1 MVSSGSWVP
10 GNSLKSLS
18 GGVINRLNASR
29 RRFHELDSLC
39 VHMERD
45 SPDSLRTPATDPSG
59 TGSLRERAMGII
71 AFATVLAL
79 LYFGRGVLIPFTV
92 ALILSLL
99 IAPLVR
105 RLRRIGLGRVPSVL
119 VAVLISA
126 FVVTA
131 AAGVLGSQV
140 LRMAASLPQYE
151 RNIQQKLRDLDDM
164 TVGRFNALTSEAS
177 RLIESNPK
185 SVGFTVPP
193 GTGSSAAAPIPVE
206 LHQPGPAPLQ
216 IIAKVLTSVWVPIES
231 TGIVLVVLV
240 FVLLEHESLR
250 DRFIRVA
257 GGTNIRLTTLALND
271 AGERLSRFFVSQF
284 AVNLGVG
291 AAIGVG
297 LAVLGVPQATLWGA
311 LATLLR
317 FVPYV
322 GVWLAALL
330 ASALAIAIVPGWS
343 LALSTLGLFI
353 VVELIAAQVVE
364 PHLYGQTTGL
374 SPLSVVVA
382 AIFWSALWGPIG
394 LVLSTPLTLCL
405 LVIGRH
411 IRALRFLELLLGDTQ
426 ALSLPQKFYQRAL
439 SGDADEI
446 LVDARAFLKRNSF
459 AAYCDLVL
467 MPALHLGFLDFE
479 LGAISRDQQLKIR
492 DLLVALVSALSG
504 EPKRLQ
510 RHRPSVLDDE
520 DPGRILRQHREQLT
534 GRWQGPVVVPPGS
547 ILLCLGLGSP
557 ADTIAAELLVRALR
571 EQGLDAR
578 HVSMEDLDA
587 QSRPPGADP
596 AAISIAYV
604 VSAFP
609 SAAREHSEQTNER
622 IRQHLPNAK
631 VVSVFLPGISI
642 QKELSPHVGN
652 ADHAVSSLVEAVELC
667 LETAARYTVETRGPE
682 RREG

>member
-1 MVSSGSWVP
+1 
-10 GNSLKSLS
+10 
-18 GGVINRLNASR
+18 
-29 RRFHELDSLC
+29 
-39 VHMERD
+39 MERD
-45 SPDSLRTPATDPSG
+45 NPDSLHTPTTDPSG
-59 TGSLRERAMGII
+59 TASLRDRAIGII

-79 LYFGRGVLIPFTV
+79 LYFGRDVLIPFTV
-92 ALILSLL
+92 ALMLSLL

-105 RLRRIGLGRVPSVL
+105 RLRLIGLGRVLSVL

-131 AAGVLGSQV
+131 AAGVLGTQV
-140 LRMAASLPQYE
+140 LHMATSLPQYE
-151 RNIQQKLRDLDDM
+151 RNIQQKLRNLDDM

-177 RLIESNPK
+177 RLIESHPM
-185 SVGFTVPP
+185 SVESTVPS
-193 GTGSSAAAPIPVE
+193 GTGPSGAAPIPVE
-206 LHQPGPAPLQ
+206 LHQPRPAPLQ
-216 IIAKVLTSVWVPIES
+216 IIGKVLASAWPPIES

-240 FVLLEHESLR
+240 FVLLEHEALR

-284 AVNLGVG
+284 AVNLCVG
-291 AAIGVG
+291 AAIGLG
-297 LAVLGVPQATLWGA
+297 LAVLGVPQAMLWGA

-322 GVWLAALL
+322 GVWLAAVL

-343 LALSTLGLFI
+343 LALSTLGLFL

-364 PHLYGQTTGL
+364 PHLYGHTTGL

-405 LVIGRH
+405 LVLGRH

-426 ALSLPQKFYQRAL
+426 ALTLPQKFYQRAL

-459 AAYCDLVL
+459 ASYCDLVL
-467 MPALHLGFLDFE
+467 MPALHLGFLDYE
-479 LGAISRDQQLKIR
+479 LGAISRDQQRKIR
-492 DLLVALVSALSG
+492 DLLVAVVSSLSG
-504 EPKRLQ
+504 EPKRLR
-510 RHRPSVLDDE
+510 RHRLSVLDDE
-520 DPGRILRQHREQLT
+520 DPGRILRRHREQLT
-534 GRWQGPVVVPPGS
+534 GRWQGPVSVPPGS

-578 HVSMEDLDA
+578 HVSMEDLDVE
-587 QSRPPGADP
+587 SRPPGADP
-596 AAISIAYV
+596 AAIAIAYV

-609 SAAREHSEQTNER
+609 SAERERSEQTIDR
-622 IRQHLPNAK
+622 VRQHLPNAR

-642 QKELSPHVGN
+642 QEELPPRVGDS
-652 ADHAVSSLVEAVELC
+652 DHAVSSLVEAVELC
-667 LETAARYTVETRGPE
+667 LETAALHYRASSG
-682 RREG
+682 

>member
-1 MVSSGSWVP
+1 
-10 GNSLKSLS
+10 
-18 GGVINRLNASR
+18 
-29 RRFHELDSLC
+29 
-39 VHMERD
+39 MERD
-45 SPDSLRTPATDPSG
+45 NPDSLHTPTTDPSG
-59 TGSLRERAMGII
+59 TGSLRDRAIGII

-79 LYFGRGVLIPFTV
+79 LYFGRDVLIPFTA
-92 ALILSLL
+92 ALMLSLL

-126 FVVTA
+126 FMVTA
-131 AAGVLGSQV
+131 AAGVLGTQV
-140 LRMAASLPQYE
+140 LRMAESLPQYE
-151 RNIQQKLRDLDDM
+151 RNIQQKLRNLDDM

-177 RLIESNPK
+177 RLIESHPM
-185 SVGFTVPP
+185 SVESTAPI
-193 GTGSSAAAPIPVE
+193 GTGSSGAAPIPVE
-206 LHQPGPAPLQ
+206 LHQPRPAPLQ
-216 IIAKVLTSVWVPIES
+216 IIAKLLASVWRPIES
-231 TGIVLVVLV
+231 TGIVLIVLV
-240 FVLLEHESLR
+240 FVLLEHEALR

-284 AVNLGVG
+284 AVNLCVG
-291 AAIGVG
+291 AAIGLG

-330 ASALAIAIVPGWS
+330 ASTLAIAIVPGWS

-364 PHLYGQTTGL
+364 PHLYGHTTGL

-394 LVLSTPLTLCL
+394 LVVSTPLTLCL
-405 LVIGRH
+405 LVLGRH
-411 IRALRFLELLLGDTQ
+411 IRALRLLELLLGDTQ
-426 ALSLPQKFYQRAL
+426 ALTLPQKFYQRAL

-446 LVDARAFLKRNSF
+446 LVDARAFLKRNSL

-467 MPALHLGFLDFE
+467 MPALHLAFLDHE

-492 DLLVALVSALSG
+492 ELLVAVVSALSG
-504 EPKRLQ
+504 EPKRFR
-510 RHRPSVLDDE
+510 RHRLSVLDE
-520 DPGRILRQHREQLT
+520 QDPGRILRQHREQLT

-547 ILLCLGLGSP
+547 ILLCVGLDSP

-578 HVSMEDLDA
+578 HVSMEDLDVE
-587 QSRPPGADP
+587 SRPPGADP
-596 AAISIAYV
+596 AAIAIAYM

-609 SAAREHSEQTNER
+609 SAERERSEQTNDR
-622 IRQHLPNAK
+622 VRRHLPNAR

-642 QKELSPHVGN
+642 QDELPPRVGN
-652 ADHAVSSLVEAVELC
+652 SDHAVSSFVEAAELC
-667 LETAARYTVETRGPE
+667 LKTAALPYHATSG
-682 RREG
+682 

>member
-1 MVSSGSWVP
+1 M
-10 GNSLKSLS
+10 
-18 GGVINRLNASR
+18 
-29 RRFHELDSLC
+29 
-39 VHMERD
+39 HMERNN
-45 SPDSLRTPATDPSG
+45 PDSLRMPPTDPSA
-59 TGSLRERAMGII
+59 TSSLRDRAIGII

-79 LYFGRGVLIPFTV
+79 LNFGRDVLIPFTV
-92 ALILSLL
+92 ALMLSLL

-105 RLRRIGLGRVPSVL
+105 RLRRVGLGRVPSVL
-119 VAVLISA
+119 VAVLFSA

-131 AAGVLGSQV
+131 AAGVLGTQV
-140 LRMAASLPQYE
+140 LHIAASLPQYE
-151 RNIQQKLRDLDDM
+151 KNIQQKLRNVDDM

-177 RLIESNPK
+177 RLIESPPK
-185 SVGFTVPP
+185 SVGSTVPS

-206 LHQPGPAPLQ
+206 LHQPRPAPLQ
-216 IIAKVLTSVWVPIES
+216 IIAKVLASVWVPIES

-240 FVLLEHESLR
+240 FVLLEHEALR

-291 AAIGVG
+291 AAIGLG

-364 PHLYGQTTGL
+364 PHLYGHTTGL

-426 ALSLPQKFYQRAL
+426 ALTLPQKFYQRAL

-446 LVDARAFLKRNSF
+446 LADARAFLKRNSF

-479 LGAISRDQQLKIR
+479 LGAITRDQQLKIR
-492 DLLVALVSALSG
+492 DLLVAVVSALGG
-504 EPKRLQ
+504 EPKRLR
-510 RHRPSVLDDE
+510 RHRLSVLDDE
-520 DPGRILRQHREQLT
+520 DPGRILRQHRERLT

-547 ILLCLGLGSP
+547 ILLCLGLGSQ

-571 EQGLDAR
+571 EQGLDGR
-578 HVSMEDLDA
+578 HVSIEDLNA
-587 QSRPPGADP
+587 ESRPPGADP
-596 AAISIAYV
+596 AAIAIAYL

-609 SAAREHSEQTNER
+609 SAERARSEQAKDR
-622 IRQHLPNAK
+622 LRQHLPNAR
-631 VVSVFLPGISI
+631 VVSVFLPGISV
-642 QKELSPHVGN
+642 QKELSPYVGN
-652 ADHAVSSLVEAVELC
+652 ADHALSSFVDAVEVS
-667 LETAARYTVETRGPE
+667 LERQRPE
-682 RREG
+682 MSTPK

>member
-1 MVSSGSWVP
+1 
-10 GNSLKSLS
+10 
-18 GGVINRLNASR
+18 
-29 RRFHELDSLC
+29 
-39 VHMERD
+39 MERD
-45 SPDSLRTPATDPSG
+45 KPDSLHVPSTDRSG
-59 TGSLRERAMGII
+59 TGSLRDRAIGIM

-79 LYFGRGVLIPFTV
+79 LYFGREVLIPFAV
-92 ALILSLL
+92 ALLLSLL

-126 FVVTA
+126 LVVMA
-131 AAGVLGSQV
+131 AAGVLGTQV

-151 RNIQQKLRDLDDM
+151 RNIQQKLHNLDDM

-177 RLIESNPK
+177 RLIESHPM
-185 SVGFTVPP
+185 SVGTTV
-193 GTGSSAAAPIPVE
+193 SSETTSAPIPVE
-206 LHQPGPAPLQ
+206 LHQPRPSPLQ
-216 IIAKVLTSVWVPIES
+216 IIAKVLASVWAPIEW

-240 FVLLEHESLR
+240 FVLLEHEALR

-257 GGTNIRLTTLALND
+257 GGTNMRLTTLALND

-284 AVNLGVG
+284 AVNLSVG
-291 AAIGVG
+291 AAIGLG

-330 ASALAIAIVPGWS
+330 ASALALAIVPGWS
-343 LALSTLGLFI
+343 LALSTLGLF
-353 VVELIAAQVVE
+353 VAVELIAAQVVE
-364 PHLYGQTTGL
+364 PHLYGHTTGL

-411 IRALRFLELLLGDTQ
+411 IRALRFLELLLGDAQ
-426 ALSLPQKFYQRAL
+426 ALTLPQKFYQRAL

-467 MPALHLGFLDFE
+467 MPALHLGFLDYE

-492 DLLVALVSALSG
+492 DLLVGVVSALSG
-504 EPKRLQ
+504 EPKRLR
-510 RHRPSVLDDE
+510 RHCPSVLDDD
-520 DPGRILRQHREQLT
+520 DPGRILRRHREQLT

-547 ILLCLGLGSP
+547 ILLCLGLRSP

-571 EQGLDAR
+571 EQELDGR
-578 HVSMEDLDA
+578 HVSIEDLDA
-587 QSRPPGADP
+587 ESRPPGADP
-596 AAISIAYV
+596 AAIAIAYV

-609 SAAREHSEQTNER
+609 SAERERSEQTIDR
-622 IRQHLPNAK
+622 VRQHLPNAK
-631 VVSVFLPGISI
+631 VVSVFLPGISL
-642 QKELSPHVGN
+642 QKELT
-652 ADHAVSSLVEAVELC
+652 ARIDHSDPALSSFVEAAELC
-667 LETAARYTVETRGPE
+667 HESSAARYRATRG
-682 RREG
+682 

>member
-1 MVSSGSWVP
+1 
-10 GNSLKSLS
+10 
-18 GGVINRLNASR
+18 
-29 RRFHELDSLC
+29 
-39 VHMERD
+39 MERD
-45 SPDSLRTPATDPSG
+45 NPDSLHTPTTDPSG
-59 TGSLRERAMGII
+59 TGSLRDRAIGII

-79 LYFGRGVLIPFTV
+79 IYFGRDVLIPFTA
-92 ALILSLL
+92 ALMLSLL

-126 FVVTA
+126 FMVTA
-131 AAGVLGSQV
+131 AAGVLGTQV
-140 LRMAASLPQYE
+140 LRMAESLPQYE
-151 RNIQQKLRDLDDM
+151 RNIQQKLRNLDDM

-177 RLIESNPK
+177 RLIESHPM
-185 SVGFTVPP
+185 SVESTAPI
-193 GTGSSAAAPIPVE
+193 GTGSSGAAPIPVE
-206 LHQPGPAPLQ
+206 LHQPRPAPLQ
-216 IIAKVLTSVWVPIES
+216 IIAKLLASVWRPIES
-231 TGIVLVVLV
+231 TGIVLIVLV
-240 FVLLEHESLR
+240 FVLLEHEALR

-284 AVNLGVG
+284 AVNLCVG
-291 AAIGVG
+291 AAIGLG

-330 ASALAIAIVPGWS
+330 ASTLAIAIVPGWS

-364 PHLYGQTTGL
+364 PHLYGHTTGL

-394 LVLSTPLTLCL
+394 LVVSTPLTLCL
-405 LVIGRH
+405 LVLGRH
-411 IRALRFLELLLGDTQ
+411 IRALRLLELLLGDTQ
-426 ALSLPQKFYQRAL
+426 ALTLPQKFYQRAL

-446 LVDARAFLKRNSF
+446 LVDARAFLKRNSL

-467 MPALHLGFLDFE
+467 MPALHLAFLDHE

-492 DLLVALVSALSG
+492 ELLVAVVSALSG
-504 EPKRLQ
+504 EPKRFR
-510 RHRPSVLDDE
+510 RHRLSVLDE
-520 DPGRILRQHREQLT
+520 QDPGRILRQHREQLT

-547 ILLCLGLGSP
+547 ILLCVGLDSP

-578 HVSMEDLDA
+578 HVSMEDLDVE
-587 QSRPPGADP
+587 SRPPGADP
-596 AAISIAYV
+596 AAIAIAYM

-609 SAAREHSEQTNER
+609 SAERERSEQTNDR
-622 IRQHLPNAK
+622 VRRHLPNAR

-642 QKELSPHVGN
+642 QDELPPRVGN
-652 ADHAVSSLVEAVELC
+652 SDHAVSSFVEAAELC
-667 LETAARYTVETRGPE
+667 LKTAALPYHATSG
-682 RREG
+682 